1 MNRAA
6 FYAYLRKRE
15 SGVFGT
21 TLSQRQVTATDA
33 ILDAGAHLPI
43 DHLAHVLGEV
53 YHETG
58 GGMYPVKETVFRS
71 HKDQNPSDATV
82 IARLDA
88 AYARGRLPWVS
99 APYWRDGAFGRGG
112 IQLTHWSNYVKLS
125 PYVGV
130 DLRKHPE
137 KALDPVISAKVAVY
151 GCEYGL
157 FTGKKLA
164 DFDGEPFDHFSA
176 RAIVNGDKRVTGHD
190 VSDYALA
197 FTKALRAAGYAEK
210 RPASA
215 RKAPSTAQTTENGIW
230 ALLRRIL
237 KALKGGTA

>member
-6 FYAYLRKRE
+6 FFDCLRKRE

-21 TLSQRQVTATDA
+21 SLSQRQVTATDA

-88 AYARGRLPWVS
+88 AYRRGRLPWVS
-99 APYWRDGAFGRGG
+99 APYWRDGWFGRGG
-112 IQLTHWSNYVKLS
+112 IQLTHRANYAKLS
-125 PYVGV
+125 PYVGA
-130 DLRKHPE
+130 DLVKNPD
-137 KALDPVISAKVAVY
+137 KALDPAISAKVAVE
-151 GCEYGL
+151 GCSRGL

-164 DFDGEPFDHFSA
+164 DYDGDPFDHFGA

-210 RPASA
+210 RAVSA
-215 RKAPSTAQTTENGIW
+215 RKTPSGGEGAANG
-230 ALLRRIL
+230 LMDVLRRIFE
-237 KALKGGTA
+237 ALKGGKA